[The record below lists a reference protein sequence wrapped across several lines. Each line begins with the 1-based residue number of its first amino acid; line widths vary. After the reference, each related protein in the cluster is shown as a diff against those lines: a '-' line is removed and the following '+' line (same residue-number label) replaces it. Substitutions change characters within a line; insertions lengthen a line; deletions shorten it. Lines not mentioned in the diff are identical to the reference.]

1 MSIYRAIASGL
12 IGACALTLI
21 HQSARQITSDAPRMD
36 VLGMRAIRQSLTHLD
51 LPAPTGTTLYRTTLA
66 GDLVSN
72 ALYYSLVGA
81 GQPAGAVW
89 RGALLGGLAG
99 IGSVV
104 LPGPLGLGQA
114 PTARTNATATMAVAW
129 YTIGGVVAALAYQM
143 LAPKPRWS

>member
-1 MSIYRAIASGL
+1 MSIYRAMASGL

-21 HQSARQITSDAPRMD
+21 HQSARQITPNAPRLD
-36 VLGMRAIRQSLTHLD
+36 VLGMRAVRQSLTNLD
-51 LPAPTGTTLYRTTLA
+51 QPAPTGTTLYRTTLA

-72 ALYYSLVGA
+72 AFYYSLVGA
-81 GQPAGAVW
+81 GQPDSAVW

-114 PTARTNATATMAVAW
+114 ATARTNATAAMAVAW
-129 YTIGGVVAALAYQM
+129 YTIGGIVAALAYRI
-143 LAPKPRWS
+143 LAPKQRW